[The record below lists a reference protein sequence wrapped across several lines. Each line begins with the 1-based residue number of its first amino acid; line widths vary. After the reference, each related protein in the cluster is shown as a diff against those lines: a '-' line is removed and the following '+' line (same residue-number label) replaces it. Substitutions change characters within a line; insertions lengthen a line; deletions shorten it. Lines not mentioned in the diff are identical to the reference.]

1 MIRAKLQWRPNH
13 SCVMNA
19 PNQVLCENR
28 MREIRMSGLMRERAR
43 GGHWLCLS
51 FRTFLSTL
59 PRAPRLF
66 AAKVAND
73 TTDHRPQDN
82 RTKTMGDYAK
92 VVIRLMRWSGGRLSV
107 VW

>member
-1 MIRAKLQWRPNH
+1 
-13 SCVMNA
+13 MNA
-19 PNQVLCENR
+19 PNQVLCESR
-28 MREIRMSGLMRERAR
+28 MRETRMSGLMRERAR

-51 FRTFLSTL
+51 FRASLSTL

-73 TTDHRPQDN
+73 TTDHRPQTTGN
-82 RTKTMGDYAK
+82 KTTGQKTMGDYAK
-92 VVIRLMRWSGGRLSV
+92 VVIRLMRWWDGRLPV